1 MESILTPIIGQ
12 ALAQGLTAVLGDGL
26 FAVGVPLLLNLAI
39 RSGRVPGL
47 DKYSGKIAKVC
58 AAIVAAAA
66 AAGIKST
73 LDIGAGTFVV
83 SGITT
88 TGLGNFA
95 AQVVKQLGLQ
105 ELVFS
110 WFLQRRGSSDASR

>member
-1 MESILTPIIGQ
+1 MFESLLAPILGQ
-12 ALAQGLTAVLGDGL
+12 ALAQGLTAVLGDGF

-39 RSGRVPGL
+39 KSRKFPWL
-47 DKYSGKIAKVC
+47 DEYSGKALKIC
-58 AAIVAAAA
+58 AAIGAAAV

-88 TGLGNFA
+88 TGLGSFG

-105 ELVFS
+105 EIVFS
-110 WFLQRRGSSDASR
+110 WFLKNRR